1 MNENLLTSLG
11 EELYGGSKI
20 MDMAI
25 NLKKKLWC
33 IRIDPRCDKTIGT
46 HNSETGHS
54 KLILWVTEMCY

>member
-25 NLKKKLWC
+25 NLKKKL
-33 IRIDPRCDKTIGT
+33 
-46 HNSETGHS
+46 
-54 KLILWVTEMCY
+54 

>member
-1 MNENLLTSLG
+1 MTENLLTSLG

-25 NLKKKLWC
+25 NLKKVMMY
-33 IRIDPRCDKTIGT
+33 PNTRCDKTIGT